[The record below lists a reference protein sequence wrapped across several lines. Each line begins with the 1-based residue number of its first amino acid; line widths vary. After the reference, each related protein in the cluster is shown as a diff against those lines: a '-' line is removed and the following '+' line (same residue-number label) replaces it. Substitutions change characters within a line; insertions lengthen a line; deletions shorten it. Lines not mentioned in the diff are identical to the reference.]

1 MKFLKYNLSLERGNT
16 MIKVE
21 RVTKRFGN
29 NIALNQISFS
39 INEGEIFWIPR
50 SIWFRENNNDQY
62 SDRTATG

>member
-1 MKFLKYNLSLERGNT
+1 

-21 RVTKRFGN
+21 RVTKRFGD
-29 NIALNQISFS
+29 NIALNQISFF
-39 INEGEIFWIPR
+39 NKTKEKIFWIPR